1 MLLIIAIWTVLPK
14 LLLIIF
20 MGQRYLFFQ
29 HWEESQIDSREEFCV
44 RDSSGRGKQRPKL
57 PSVYVI
63 IKPTKEVKAELPK
76 YNKIVLSLYSEI
88 SISVDASEWLT
99 ELNKTEIPVSE
110 RLSFSGFYSKQGKE
124 GNIQSI
130 NQLLPFHQESVN
142 TPAMVRHYMDLIQQ
156 LTEEL
161 NPGQNLVITA
171 DQPVYAL

>member
-57 PSVYVI
+57 PSVYII
-63 IKPTKEVKAELPK
+63 IKPTKE
-76 YNKIVLSLYSEI
+76 KIVLSLYSEI

-110 RLSFSGFYSKQGKE
+110 WLSFSGFYSKQGKE

-142 TPAMVRHYMDLIQQ
+142 TSAMVRHCMDLIQQ

-171 DQPVYAL
+171 DQPVYALVKQVQ

>member
-1 MLLIIAIWTVLPK
+1 
-14 LLLIIF
+14 

-57 PSVYVI
+57 PSVYII
-63 IKPTKEVKAELPK
+63 IKPTKE
-76 YNKIVLSLYSEI
+76 KIVLSLYSEI

-130 NQLLPFHQESVN
+130 NQLLPFHQEYVN
-142 TPAMVRHYMDLIQQ
+142 TSAMVRHCMDLIQQ

-161 NPGQNLVITA
+161 NPAQNLVITA
-171 DQPVYAL
+171 DQPVYALVKQVQ